1 MASWNNITQKK
12 PDRIKNGITRLL
24 GVRQLRLRQLQLHKI
39 KIENS
44 KPKHKIYEG
53 ELIAIIAS
61 MIIII
66 IAYGGLGLVLNV
78 LS

>member
-1 MASWNNITQKK
+1 MASWNNITQKVS
-12 PDRIKNGITRLL
+12 DSIKNGIAKLL
-24 GVRQLRLRQLQLHKI
+24 IVRQLRLRQLHKI
-39 KIENS
+39 KIENN

-61 MIIII
+61 MIIIM

>member
-1 MASWNNITQKK
+1 MASWNNITQKVS
-12 PDRIKNGITRLL
+12 DSIKNGVTRLL
-24 GVRQLRLRQLQLHKI
+24 VVRQLRLRQLHNKI
-39 KIENS
+39 KIENN

-61 MIIII
+61 FLIIM